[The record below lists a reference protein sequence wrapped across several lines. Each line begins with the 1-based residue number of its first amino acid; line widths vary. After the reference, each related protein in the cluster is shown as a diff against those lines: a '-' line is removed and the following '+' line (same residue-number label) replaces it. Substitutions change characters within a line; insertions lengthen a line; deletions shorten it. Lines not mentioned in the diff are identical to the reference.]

1 MVTKTKVQP
10 LSVHKDKTSMCL
22 KVEQNKEWLDAILSD
37 DKNTIELTLK
47 NCEEEQK
54 DKYLNGYFEFT
65 KNNLPVKNCACEL
78 DKSGKF
84 TFSHCWL
91 MAVAFGSGG
100 VAESFIRHGCNVLTI
115 DDNGRNAIHCLIY
128 ICFMRRDCEKEM
140 LKMLQLIVKNIPSSV
155 MNDLLLQE
163 DQDRLRPLEYA
174 LHLGVSSVVLQIFS
188 FVSVHTTK
196 KQYHGTSIT
205 WWIDITEYEKSGERM
220 YRSPLL
226 LFAMYDRANIDDKS
240 FKDLFFS
247 PVTQKWMVAKYKA
260 LRVFLLLWFLSRVL
274 FMFSCWV
281 VDSTLSIMEEE
292 YFRNLND
299 TEINYTQ
306 GICAQDKF
314 GSVISRRAVYYI
326 FIMYLYVHCVVQLVY
341 DTVEHYT
348 LFFRAELRWMGRT
361 PRGRK
366 NSIVH
371 VLFYRVSQTLLY
383 FTVIISLTLRL
394 LRLHLDYEIP
404 PNFDAIV
411 TILMTFWLTWSIL
424 QFVQLLPG
432 VGHFMVALQRL
443 LANLL
448 SCTAVFTMFNVV
460 FAELFFRIV
469 NENHIECV
477 KQFNFR
483 SGTYLYSTFLILIHM
498 FDFRTIETEDRL
510 TLYILHIVYVFMAS
524 IMLINF
530 LIALFSS
537 TVTWVNGHKDLILNV
552 QSLSM
557 FIILEHRLSYINLV
571 NRYFRKHLSRFF
583 VEENG
588 KLYLLMTQ
596 PDVEVFYDF

>member
-1 MVTKTKVQP
+1 MVTKIKVQP
-10 LSVHKDKTSMCL
+10 FSMRTDKTSMCL
-22 KVEQNKEWLDAILSD
+22 KAEQNKEWLEAILSD
-37 DKNTIELTLK
+37 DKNTVEFTLK

-54 DKYLNGYFEFT
+54 DKYLNGYFEFV

-78 DKSGKF
+78 DKSGTF

-100 VAESFIRHGCNVLTI
+100 VVKSFIHHGCNVLTT

-140 LKMLQLIVKNIPSSV
+140 VKMLKLISKNVSPSL
-155 MNDLLLQE
+155 MNDLLLHE
-163 DQDRLRPLEYA
+163 DQDGLRPLEYA
-174 LHLGVSSVVLQIFS
+174 LHLGVSSIVLHLFS

-247 PVTQKWMVAKYKA
+247 LVTQKWMVAKYKS
-260 LRVFLLLWFLSRVL
+260 LRVFLLWWFLCRV
-274 FMFSCWV
+274 FFTFSCWV
-281 VDSTLSIMEEE
+281 ADATLFIMEEE
-292 YFRNLND
+292 YFRNLNG
-299 TEINYTQ
+299 TANNVTR
-306 GICAQDKF
+306 GICSQDKF
-314 GSVISRRAVYYI
+314 GPFISRKAVYV
-326 FIMYLYVHCVVQLVY
+326 FIAYLYVYCVLQLVY
-341 DTVEHYT
+341 DAVEHYT

-361 PRGRK
+361 PRGNK

-371 VLFYRVSQTLLY
+371 VLFYRLSQTLLY
-383 FTVIISLTLRL
+383 ITVIICLTLRL
-394 LRLHLDYEIP
+394 SRLHLDYEIS
-404 PNFDAIV
+404 PNFDAFA

-432 VGHFMVALQRL
+432 VGHFIVALQRL

-448 SCTAVFTMFNVV
+448 SCIAVFAMFTLV
-460 FAELFFRIV
+460 FAGLFFQII

-477 KQFNFR
+477 KQFDFH
-483 SGTYLYSTFLILIHM
+483 SGTYIYSTFLILIHM

-510 TLYILHIVYVFMAS
+510 TLYILHIIYVFMAS

-537 TVTWVNGHKDLILNV
+537 TVTWVNGHKDLIVNV
-552 QSLSM
+552 QRLSM
-557 FIILEHRLSYINLV
+557 FIILEHRLRYVNLV
-571 NRYFRKHLSRFF
+571 NRYFRKYLSRFF

-596 PDVEVFYDF
+596 PDIEALYDF